1 MTASHAEI
9 RSRIDQLRLSYKGY
23 QRQLD
28 RLDLSEERRERL
40 EIEVRLMGE
49 EIATLGKIAQVARVE
64 PDGDRVATIVRDRLT
79 ALREKMADDPDLA
92 ELTPEERDYTS
103 GEVKALLWTLGEDRL
118 SLNLGILMEGYSL
131 SDPTRAD
138 RVLPG
143 LLTHTI
149 TEGESAEARA
159 NAAYDVGKMRITQ
172 AIPALATALEDD
184 PWVAEIALDALC
196 AFTGDELRQA
206 GLPDR
211 VMQRVEA
218 RRQRYS

>member
-1 MTASHAEI
+1 MTASHAQI
-9 RSRIDQLRLSYKGY
+9 RSRIDQLRLSHRGY

-40 EIEVRLMGE
+40 EIEVRLLGE
-49 EIATLGKIAQVARVE
+49 EMDTLEKIAQVARVE
-64 PDGDRVATIVRDRLT
+64 PDADRVATIMRDRLT
-79 ALREKMADDPDLA
+79 ALRERMAADPDMA

-103 GEVKALLWTLGEDRL
+103 GEVKALLWALGEDRL

-172 AIPALATALEDD
+172 AIPALAAALEDD

-196 AFTGDELRQA
+196 AFTGEELRQA
-206 GLPDR
+206 SLSDS
-211 VMQRVEA
+211 VMQRIEA
-218 RRQRYS
+218 RRQRLS

>member
-9 RSRIDQLRLSYKGY
+9 RTRIDQLRLSYSGY

-40 EIEVRLMGE
+40 GIEVRLLGE
-49 EIATLGKIAQVARVE
+49 EIATLEKIAQVARVE
-64 PDGDRVATIVRDRLT
+64 PDGDKIATIVRDRLV
-79 ALREKMADDPDLA
+79 AVRGRIAADPDVA

-103 GEVKALLWTLGEDRL
+103 GEVKALLWALGEDRL

-143 LLTHTI
+143 LLTRTI

-172 AIPALATALEDD
+172 AIPALVAALEDD

-196 AFTGDELRQA
+196 AFTGEELRQA
-206 GLPDR
+206 GVPDS
-211 VMQRVEA
+211 VMQRVETH
-218 RRQRYS
+218 RR

>member
-9 RSRIDQLRLSYKGY
+9 RSKIDQLRLSYKGY

-40 EIEVRLMGE
+40 EIEVRLLGE
-49 EIATLGKIAQVARVE
+49 EIATLEKIAQVARVE
-64 PDGDRVATIVRDRLT
+64 PDADKVATIVRDRLD
-79 ALREKMADDPDLA
+79 AVRDRIADDPDLA
-92 ELTPEERDYTS
+92 ELMPEERDYTS
-103 GEVKALLWTLGEDRL
+103 GEVKALLWALGEDRL

-149 TEGESAEARA
+149 TEGESAQARA

-172 AIPALATALEDD
+172 AIPALAAALGDD

-196 AFTGDELRQA
+196 AFTSEELRQA
-206 GLPDR
+206 GLSDN
-211 VMQRVEA
+211 VMQRINA
-218 RRQRYS
+218 RRQRLS